1 MPARE
6 TARNDEAKRVTQLRL
21 DKDVQYRNDPVAQQ
35 DGLIK
40 DLKEANN
47 KILGYTITLKELDK
61 EEPGE
66 KVNNIIRDRNLEEA
80 VGSLCD

>member
-21 DKDVQYRNDPVAQQ
+21 DKDMQHRNGPVAQQ

-47 KILGYTITLKELDK
+47 KILGYAITLKELDK
-61 EEPGE
+61 EKPRE